1 MIAVASVATKLFPKK
16 VLTQAPPARAGV
28 FCRDIFIQWQT
39 EVYSAVLTSTI
50 TYTTEG
56 IEHTRHTG
64 M

>member
-1 MIAVASVATKLFPKK
+1 MIAVASEAIKLFPKK
-16 VLTQAPPARAGV
+16 ALTQACAGV